1 MTAVMLRSS
10 TPRVSSTIAVLWL
23 LFTSRRQASNLL
35 LFAYEARALTRLSY
49 PGIFNEDP
57 WTGARDPLNCC
68 PWACYIGQGLNDF
81 RSMVKMLRHLGGPR
95 MTEVRRT
102 WADVLLI
109 AARAPASEPKVRI
122 ELTPRTYHVR
132 ALTSRATWALPARN
146 SPLPEPRL
154 LPHYQVA

>member
-1 MTAVMLRSS
+1 MTAVMLRSN

-23 LFTSRRQASNLL
+23 LFMSRRQASNLL

-95 MTEVRRT
+95 MTEV
-102 WADVLLI
+102 AGEVVHPDQLI
-109 AARAPASEPKVRI
+109 WVIVGDRSKIEPGLR
-122 ELTPRTYHVR
+122 ELKLGEIHLIDSDGRPVT
-132 ALTSRATWALPARN
+132 
-146 SPLPEPRL
+146 
-154 LPHYQVA
+154 